1 MIYRFIGGN
10 LDGTR
15 RSVQA
20 GYPHF
25 RRPIYPTVA
34 STPVFCDDVILRTVS
49 YETYNKLN
57 IAGIEIFAE
66 ASLSVGDVMR
76 LLVGNY
82 RGRSA

>member
-15 RSVQA
+15 RSVEE
-20 GYPHF
+20 GHPHF
-25 RRPIYPTVA
+25 RRPICPTVA
-34 STPVFCDDVILRTVS
+34 STPVFRDDVILRTVS

-82 RGRSA
+82 RGA